1 MQTAGTALRYTL
13 WGLAAVVCGLLIGEL
28 GIAMRERWALP
39 TGLVVLR
46 RYGASDTT
54 ISLLL
59 STLPALISVFVV
71 PRIGYYS
78 DHFRSRW
85 GRRRPFLLAASALGA
100 VAMVCVA
107 FSPWFAQ
114 ATHAAM
120 GSWSPG
126 AAVLGIAWFC
136 LFWTVFDCAAIT
148 TTALYN
154 GLVNDVIPRGFVGR
168 FYAVFRIV
176 GLSVAIGFNTS
187 VFALTD
193 AYLFEILLAIALI
206 FGFAIP
212 AMCAMT
218 PEHPLA
224 EDAPAAPP
232 PTLHATWP
240 QLEAS
245 FLWKCGMFML
255 AAVTFSPFNTFSQS
269 YAQDLGISIAELGKL
284 TAAAYA
290 VSIATAFGVGW
301 LADRF
306 GAVRVSA
313 VLMAGYSA
321 IALSGYLLV
330 HDADSFRYFFLAHVL
345 MSGAYFTAAASM
357 PMELFP
363 RRDFVRFNSSKDI
376 LVAFAIIAVS
386 TTQGPVL
393 DLSGHDYQLTLL
405 SAALFSTLCLFCM
418 ARLMLNFSSPA
429 LSKLNIAPADVPQ
442 R

>member
-1 MQTAGTALRYTL
+1 MRHAGTLLRFSA

-59 STLPALISVFVV
+59 STLPAIISVFVV

-85 GRRRPFLLAASALGA
+85 GRRRPFLLATSLLGA
-100 VAMVCVA
+100 AAMVCVA
-107 FSPWFAQ
+107 FSPALAQ
-114 ATHAAM
+114 LTHHAL
-120 GSWSPG
+120 GRWSPG
-126 AAVLGIAWFC
+126 LTALGIGWFC
-136 LFWTVFDCAAIT
+136 LFWTIFDCAAIT

-206 FGFAIP
+206 FGLALP
-212 AMCAMT
+212 LMCLITRERPLEDEQASAT
-218 PEHPLA
+218 PPF
-224 EDAPAAPP
+224 
-232 PTLHATWP
+232 HASWP
-240 QLEAS
+240 RLEGS
-245 FLWKCGMFML
+245 FLWKCAMFML

-269 YAQDLGISIAELGKL
+269 YAQDLGISLRELGSL
-284 TAAAYA
+284 TASAYA
-290 VSIATAFGVGW
+290 FSIASAFGVGW
-301 LADRF
+301 LVDRF

-313 VLMAGYSA
+313 ALMGAYCLIAAGGF
-321 IALSGYLLV
+321 ALV
-330 HDADSFRYFFLAHVL
+330 QDADGFRYFFLAHVII
-345 MSGAYFTAAASM
+345 SGAYFTAASSM
-357 PMELFP
+357 PIALFP
-363 RRDFVRFNSSKDI
+363 RRDFVRFNASKDI
-376 LVAFAIIAVS
+376 TVAFATIAVS
-386 TTQGPVL
+386 TVQGPVL
-393 DLSGHDYQLTLL
+393 DLSGHNYQLTLA
-405 SAALFSTLCLFCM
+405 SAALFSLLCLVCM
-418 ARLMLNFSSPA
+418 ARLTGNFSPA
-429 LSKLNIAPADVPQ
+429 PLSKLNTTQADLPQ
-442 R
+442 S

>member
-1 MQTAGTALRYTL
+1 MQRAGTALRYTV
-13 WGLAAVVCGLLIGEL
+13 WGMAAVVCGLLIGEL

-59 STLPALISVFVV
+59 STLPAVISVFVV

-85 GRRRPFLLAASALGA
+85 GRRRPFLLATSLLGA
-100 VAMVCVA
+100 AAMVCVA
-107 FSPWFAQ
+107 FSPALAQ
-114 ATHAAM
+114 LTHLAL

-126 AAVLGIAWFC
+126 LAALSIAWFC
-136 LFWTVFDCAAIT
+136 LFWTIFDCAAIT
-148 TTALYN
+148 TTALYS

-206 FGFAIP
+206 FGLAIP
-212 AMCAMT
+212 LMCLMT
-218 PEHPLA
+218 A
-224 EDAPAAPP
+224 ERTAGDEPAPAAHSF
-232 PTLHATWP
+232 HATWP
-240 QLEAS
+240 PLDAG

-269 YAQDLGISIAELGKL
+269 YAQNLGISLAELGTL
-284 TAAAYA
+284 TASAYA
-290 VSIATAFGVGW
+290 VSIASALGVGW

-306 GAVRVSA
+306 GAMRVSA
-313 VLMAGYSA
+313 ALMGLYCI
-321 IALSGYLLV
+321 IALGGYLLV
-330 HDADSFRYFFLAHVL
+330 QDAAGFRYFYQAHVIT
-345 MSGAYFTAAASM
+345 SGAYFTAASSM
-357 PMELFP
+357 PIALFP

-376 LVAFAIIAVS
+376 MVAFATITVS
-386 TTQGPVL
+386 TVQGPVL
-393 DLSGHDYQLTLL
+393 DLSGHDYQLTLA
-405 SAALFSTLCLFCM
+405 SATLFSLLCLGCM
-418 ARLMLNFSSPA
+418 ARLSMNFSPRP
-429 LSKLNIAPADVPQ
+429 LSKLNIPHADLPHS
-442 R
+442 